1 MACPSYSTNHYPIF
15 GITPSPLQPVL
26 AHRYEVL
33 SAYGYRVLVL
43 DPLYVKA
50 RRGTTQQRWV
60 IIVFHQA
67 IV

>member
-1 MACPSYSTNHYPIF
+1 MTSKVTGNEAIF

-26 AHRYEVL
+26 AHFYEAL

-43 DPLYVKA
+43 NPLYVKA
-50 RRGTTQQRWV
+50 RRGTTQQRWI
-60 IIVFHQA
+60 IIVFHQG

>member
-1 MACPSYSTNHYPIF
+1 M
-15 GITPSPLQPVL
+15 L

-43 DPLYVKA
+43 DPLYIKA
-50 RRGTTQQRWV
+50 RRGTTQQRWI
-60 IIVFHQA
+60 IIVFHQG